1 MFRFLRAYW
10 QEKIFF
16 ASALAVQSTVVVE
29 GGQEWFGRGSHS
41 VPHAWSGTETAQ
53 NSAASWGREHM
64 AVRIKADITRTA

>member
-41 VPHAWSGTETAQ
+41 AGGGSTWQ
-53 NSAASWGREHM
+53 
-64 AVRIKADITRTA
+64 